1 MNVIEKV
8 KELNFP
14 LGYYV
19 VIGAGLLQVLGLR
32 DTQDVDLA
40 VTNGLFE
47 QLRSTGK
54 WGEREKWGKPFL
66 FRDDIEIS
74 NKLSWDGYTTT
85 IEHAIETALIIDGVA
100 FLNIEETIKF
110 KAAMGREKDLKDIAL
125 LQAYVSSH
133 P

>member
-1 MNVIEKV
+1 MKVIEKV

-14 LGYYV
+14 LGNYV

-40 VTNGLFE
+40 VTNELFE
-47 QLRSTGK
+47 ALRKTGE

-66 FRDDIEIS
+66 FRDDVEIT
-74 NKLSWDGYTTT
+74 NQLNWDAYTTT

-110 KAAMGREKDLKDIAL
+110 KAAMGREKDLKDIAS
-125 LQAYVSSH
+125 LQEYVASRT
-133 P
+133 